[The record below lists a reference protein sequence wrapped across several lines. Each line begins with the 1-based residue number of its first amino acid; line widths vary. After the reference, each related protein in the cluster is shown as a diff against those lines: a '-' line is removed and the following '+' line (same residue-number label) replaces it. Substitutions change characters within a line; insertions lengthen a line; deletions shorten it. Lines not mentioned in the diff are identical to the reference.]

1 MHKFY
6 CPQKNISSDSVT
18 IDQLQ
23 QVHHIKNVLCLKPA
37 EVTEI
42 FDEHSNLYRCQV
54 KELLKHKVILKI
66 IAKEKAKTV
75 SQVKVTIACAIPK
88 NFKIDDIIDKLTQL
102 GVARII
108 PLITERVIVKL
119 DDKKKELRNK
129 RWEKIA
135 QSASCQSKRND
146 FVILEPIQ
154 NFSDLIKSSQEY
166 DLKIIPAL
174 CAKHRG
180 LRQVLEG
187 ANFKNIIV
195 LIGPEGDF
203 SDQEVI
209 AAKACGFIPVSLGHL
224 VLRVETA
231 AAAVAS
237 FLQLYYAE
245 H

>member
-6 CPQKNISSDSVT
+6 CLQKNISSDSVT

-23 QVHHIKNVLCLKPA
+23 QVHHIKNVLCLKLA
-37 EVTEI
+37 EAIEI

-54 KELLKHKVILKI
+54 KELLKDKIILKI
-66 IAKEKAKTV
+66 ITKEKVKTI
-75 SQVKVTIACAIPK
+75 SQVKVTLACAIPK
-88 NFKIDDIIDKLTQL
+88 NFRMDEIIDKLTQL

-119 DDKKKELRNK
+119 DDKKMESRNQ
-129 RWEKIA
+129 RWAKIC

-146 FVILEPIQ
+146 FVVLEPIQ

-174 CAKHRG
+174 CDKRSD
-180 LRQVLEG
+180 LKSVLKG
-187 ANFKNIIV
+187 VNPKKILV

-209 AAKACGFIPVSLGHL
+209 LAKTYGFIPVSLGSL
-224 VLRVETA
+224 VLRVDTA
-231 AAAVAS
+231 AIAVAS
-237 FLQLYYAE
+237 FLQLFYAE

>member
-6 CPQKNISSDSVT
+6 CPQKDISADT
-18 IDQLQ
+18 IIIDQLR
-23 QVHHIKNVLCLKPA
+23 QVHHIKDVLCLKPA
-37 EVTEI
+37 EIVEV

-54 KELLKHKVILKI
+54 KELFKDKINLKI
-66 IAKEKAKTV
+66 VAKEEAKTI
-75 SQVKVTIACAIPK
+75 QQIKVTLACAIPK
-88 NFKIDDIIDKLTQL
+88 NFRMDDIIDKLTQL
-102 GVARII
+102 GVTRII
-108 PLITERVIVKL
+108 PLITQRVVVKL
-119 DDKKKELRNK
+119 DEKKKDLRNK

-146 FVILEPIQ
+146 LVILEPIRS
-154 NFSDLIKSSQEY
+154 FSDLIQSSQEY
-166 DLKIIPAL
+166 DLKLIPAL
-174 CAKHRG
+174 CAKRRG
-180 LRQVLEG
+180 LRQVLQG

-203 SDQEVI
+203 SEQEVI
-209 AAKACGFIPVSLGHL
+209 LAETYGFIPVSLGGL

-231 AAAVAS
+231 AIAVAG